1 MGQVVFVADKLDPMK
16 QKAYPFQPSVRA
28 AADRSLHEG
37 VLAFLDGALRT
48 HLERRELIHPMST
61 ETRNS
66 LLMGLS
72 C

>member
-16 QKAYPFQPSVRA
+16 QKAYPFQPDVRA
-28 AADRSLHEG
+28 AAARSLHEG

-48 HLERRELIHPMST
+48 HLERRELIHPMSA

-66 LLMGLS
+66 LLIGMA